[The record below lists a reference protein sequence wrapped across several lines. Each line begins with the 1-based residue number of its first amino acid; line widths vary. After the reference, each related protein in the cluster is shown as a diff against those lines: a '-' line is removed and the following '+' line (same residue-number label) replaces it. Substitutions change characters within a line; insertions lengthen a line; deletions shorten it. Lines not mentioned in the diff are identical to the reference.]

1 MGIRSGFFNSVAG
14 DRLYNAGRFA
24 EYFSSFIGNGVFPEP
39 ANGLQITSNEDMTIT
54 VKAGKAWI
62 DGYIF
67 INDDDYMLTISPASG
82 VLNRIDRVVL
92 RFDTVDREIR
102 LEVKKGAEESSP
114 VAPTLQRDTDAYE
127 LCLANIKVDA
137 GTIKILQTHI
147 TDMRKDIN
155 LCGTVST
162 VIKADLPSGMVTM
175 WAGLVANIPVG
186 WALCNGT
193 NGTPNLTDRFIM
205 GAITDET
212 INKTGGQNEVVL
224 TEAQMPAHT
233 HTGNTN
239 SAGSH
244 IHGQSASGAAGSQ
257 SGLMMA
263 YSSFSNKV
271 QTFPDQGMMASAG
284 AHAHTVTIGSKGSG
298 QAHENRPAYYT
309 LAFIIKV

>member
-14 DRLYNAGRFA
+14 DRKYNAGRFA

-39 ANGLQITSNEDMTIT
+39 ANGLQILSNDDMTLT

-67 INDDDYMLTISPASG
+67 INDDDYILTISPASG
-82 VLNRIDRVVL
+82 VLNRIDRAVL

-127 LCLANIKVDA
+127 LCLANVKVDA

-193 NGTPNLTDRFIM
+193 NGTPNLTDRFVM
-205 GAITDET
+205 GAVTDAT
-212 INKTGGQNEVVL
+212 INKTGGQNEVTL
-224 TEAQMPAHT
+224 TEAQMPAHN
-233 HTGNTN
+233 HTGSAVAAGLHSHRMSGGTSSSTYPFARAGGSNGDILGPNTDT
-239 SAGSH
+239 AGSH
-244 IHGQSASGAAGSQ
+244 
-257 SGLMMA
+257 
-263 YSSFSNKV
+263 
-271 QTFPDQGMMASAG
+271 T
-284 AHAHTVTIGSKGSG
+284 HTLTINDNGSG

-309 LAFIIKV
+309 LAFIMKV